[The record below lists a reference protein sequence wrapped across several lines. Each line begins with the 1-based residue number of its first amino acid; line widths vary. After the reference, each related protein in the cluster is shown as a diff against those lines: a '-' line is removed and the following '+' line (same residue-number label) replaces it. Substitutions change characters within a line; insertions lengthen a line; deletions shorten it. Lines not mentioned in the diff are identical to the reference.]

1 MSTASV
7 EVTWETAR
15 DWIRDNST
23 ESREELK
30 RINTEREFSEYLKD
44 GTVLLRL
51 LMHSKRQEIEG
62 IKHGYVVDVCFYL
75 GNNLT
80 SF

>member
-1 MSTASV
+1 MSSPGPAA

-23 ESREELK
+23 ESREEIK
-30 RINTEREFSEYLKD
+30 RIKSERELREYLRD

-51 LMHSKRQEIEG
+51 LMHSTQQEIEG
-62 IKHGYVVDVCFYL
+62 VKHG
-75 GNNLT
+75 
-80 SF
+80 

>member
-1 MSTASV
+1 MSMANV

-15 DWIRDNST
+15 DWIMDNSK

-30 RINTEREFSEYLKD
+30 RIKTERELREYLRD

-62 IKHGYVVDVCFYL
+62 VKHG
-75 GNNLT
+75 
-80 SF
+80 

>member
-1 MSTASV
+1 MSRASV

-15 DWIRDNST
+15 DWIMDNSK

-30 RINTEREFSEYLKD
+30 RIKSERDLRKYLKD

-62 IKHGYVVDVCFYL
+62 VKHG
-75 GNNLT
+75 
-80 SF
+80 

>member
-1 MSTASV
+1 MSRASV

-15 DWIRDNST
+15 DWIRDNSN

-30 RINTEREFSEYLKD
+30 RIKSERELRDYLRD

-62 IKHGYVVDVCFYL
+62 IKHG
-75 GNNLT
+75 
-80 SF
+80 

>member
-1 MSTASV
+1 MSRASV

-15 DWIRDNST
+15 DWIRDNSK

-30 RINTEREFSEYLKD
+30 RIKTERELREYLKD

-51 LMHSKRQEIEG
+51 LMHSKRQEIDG
-62 IKHGYVVDVCFYL
+62 VKHG
-75 GNNLT
+75 
-80 SF
+80 

>member
-1 MSTASV
+1 MSSPGPAV

-23 ESREELK
+23 ESKEEIE
-30 RINTEREFSEYLKD
+30 RIKSERELSEYLRD

-51 LMHSKRQEIEG
+51 LMHSTQKEIES
-62 IKHGYVVDVCFYL
+62 VEL
-75 GNNLT
+75 G
-80 SF
+80 